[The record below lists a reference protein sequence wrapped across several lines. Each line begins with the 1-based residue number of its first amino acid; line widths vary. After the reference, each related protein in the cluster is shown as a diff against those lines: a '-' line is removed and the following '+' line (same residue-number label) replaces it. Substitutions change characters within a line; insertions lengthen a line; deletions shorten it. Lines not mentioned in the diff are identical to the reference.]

1 MAPGKTPAATVAE
14 RGTKTKA
21 RTKKAAKTAEGPR
34 LVPVWNLL
42 LPDGSRFG
50 EDRIRLLRE
59 IQRTGSLLEAASLCD
74 VSYRTAWSRVQELN
88 EAFDRP
94 LVESVQGGAEGGR
107 SRLSDEATRLLRLHA
122 TAQELFHRAE
132 ADAGLDPADAR
143 TLTGFQKRLS
153 MRTSVRNQILGVVR
167 RLDKGAVSAD
177 VELEIQGGDTLVSR
191 ITLASAEELG
201 LRPGVEAWALVKAS
215 KIEIALSRDDGARR
229 RAAGN
234 TLGGVVALVH
244 HGTENDEASLTLEGG
259 ATLVASASAAQGPAL
274 RKGIKAWALFSP
286 SDVILAV
293 T

>member
-1 MAPGKTPAATVAE
+1 MA
-14 RGTKTKA
+14 RGTKAGDERPKA
-21 RTKKAAKTAEGPR
+21 GSKAGLAKQKAAKPLEGPR

-42 LPDGSRFG
+42 LPDGTRLG

-59 IQRTGSLLEAASLCD
+59 IQRTGSLLESAGLCG

-88 EAFDRP
+88 DAFDRP

-107 SRLSDEATRLLRLHA
+107 SRLSDEAARLLRLHA
-122 TAQELFHRAE
+122 TAQDLFRRAE
-132 ADAGLDPADAR
+132 AEEGLDPADAR

-177 VELEIQGGDTLVSR
+177 VELEIQGGDVLVAR
-191 ITLASAEELG
+191 LTLASAEELS

-215 KIEIALSRDDGARR
+215 KIEILREDAPRKRP
-229 RAAGN
+229 AGN
-234 TLGGVVALVH
+234 SLAGVVATVQ
-244 HGTENDEASLTLEGG
+244 HGTENDEVSLLLAGG
-259 ATLVASASAAQGPAL
+259 ATLVASASAAQGPLL
-274 RKGIKAWALFSP
+274 RKGVKVWAQFSP

-293 T
+293 N

>member
-1 MAPGKTPAATVAE
+1 MARA
-14 RGTKTKA
+14 TKA
-21 RTKKAAKTAEGPR
+21 GEQRPKAGIKAKLAKKKAAKPLEGPR

-42 LPDGSRFG
+42 LPDGTRLG

-59 IQRTGSLLEAASLCD
+59 IQRTGSLLESASLCG

-88 EAFDRP
+88 NAFYRP

-122 TAQELFHRAE
+122 TAQDLFRRAE
-132 ADAGLDPADAR
+132 AEEGLDPADAR

-177 VELEIQGGDTLVSR
+177 VELEIQGGDALVAR
-191 ITLASAEELG
+191 LTLASAEELS

-215 KIEIALSRDDGARR
+215 KIEILREDAPRKRP
-229 RAAGN
+229 AGN
-234 TLGGVVALVH
+234 SLAGVVATVQ
-244 HGTENDEASLTLEGG
+244 HGTENDEVSVLLSGG
-259 ATLVASASAAQGPAL
+259 VILVASASAAQGPLL
-274 RKGIKAWALFSP
+274 RKGVKVWAQFSP

-293 T
+293 N